1 MDSGIFRLKKH
12 CYFKSHSNTSLA
24 SSALFL
30 QNKYS
35 ALNPLHT
42 AGRNGSKK
50 IAHFSSAVK
59 WIHLVPA
66 GLPSG
71 IPGIGE
77 VMDGYMQQAPQFG
90 RQFIGL
96 ILEKVRFT
104 ILA

>member
-1 MDSGIFRLKKH
+1 VIKKNRNSGISGVRKH
-12 CYFKSHSNTSLA
+12 SYFNSHSNTSLA

-35 ALNPLHT
+35 ALNPLQT
-42 AGRNGSKK
+42 AGRSGSKK

-59 WIHLVPA
+59 CIHLVPA

-77 VMDGYMQQAPQFG
+77 VMDGYMQHAPQFG
-90 RQFIGL
+90 RQFMG
-96 ILEKVRFT
+96 RGS
-104 ILA
+104 